1 MADQSPATYG
11 LLGMLAVRSWTGY
24 ELTRQV
30 HRSLRF
36 IWPTSEGHLYRE
48 QKRLVALGWAVV
60 EQERTG
66 RRTRNRY
73 TITEAGR
80 EALARW
86 LATPPEEPHLQ
97 IEGVL
102 RVFYA
107 NLAGPADLHRSMATT
122 AEQAGSMLATLR
134 GFVREYLAEGGPM
147 DMLEQGVGGPGA
159 RRTLAGRTMFPER
172 LPGVA
177 LTLDITTRLLEEVER
192 FFDVEAAT
200 VRQGQLADPAVT
212 RPYPSVRI
220 WVGCWQDPDAL
231 VGWGWLSCW
240 LPVMACDAAPP
251 APPLFLDR

>member
-48 QKRLVALGWAVV
+48 QKRLVGLGWAVV

-80 EALARW
+80 EALAGW

-159 RRTLAGRTMFPER
+159 RRTFAGRTMFPER

-212 RPYPSVRI
+212 RHRLEEI
-220 WVGCWQDPDAL
+220 LLRAQGAEDHT
-231 VGWGWLSCW
+231 
-240 LPVMACDAAPP
+240 P
-251 APPLFLDR
+251 AGRHAGGAGQGLA